1 MKKEFY
7 IQRKYVVLIILTLI
21 VAIVA
26 GVFLYTYHQKQNRSN
41 RYGVSNGAIDGLS
54 LIEQYSDFT
63 PSFLLS
69 DDLLDQEMLE
79 EMEKEFEIAPML
91 VICQAEGWF
100 RQVHDASE
108 QDIRILRVVRGDQS
122 LENQVVTCTMLSAFL
137 FEQRI
142 VTRTFINFMNPE
154 DTYLVALYPYGTIVN
169 SEDGPG
175 QVHVEKSGWYTM
187 NFDYTCIQ
195 YFNLEEK
202 NNIIVQTE
210 ETGTFAITPYKQLK
224 NNEFF
229 CTSQQALDKITDVK
243 TKVLKKY
250 VPAELN

>member
-1 MKKEFY
+1 MKQFLL
-7 IQRKYVVLIILTLI
+7 IRRKYIILIVLTLI
-21 VAIVA
+21 LAIVA
-26 GVFLYTYHQKQNRSN
+26 GLFIYTNYQKRNRSN
-41 RYGVSNGAIDGLS
+41 CYGVSNGSIDGLS

-69 DDLLDQEMLE
+69 DDLLDQDILE
-79 EMEKEFEIAPML
+79 RIEKEFEIAPTL

-137 FEQRI
+137 FQQKI

-169 SEDGPG
+169 SENGPEPVDV
-175 QVHVEKSGWYTM
+175 QKSGWYTM

-202 NNIIVQTE
+202 NNVIVETE
-210 ETGTFAITPYKQLK
+210 ETGTFATTPYKALK
-224 NNEFF
+224 DNEFF
-229 CTSQQALDKITDVK
+229 CTSKQALDKITDVK
-243 TKVLKKY
+243 IRVLEKY
-250 VPAELN
+250 VPAEWN